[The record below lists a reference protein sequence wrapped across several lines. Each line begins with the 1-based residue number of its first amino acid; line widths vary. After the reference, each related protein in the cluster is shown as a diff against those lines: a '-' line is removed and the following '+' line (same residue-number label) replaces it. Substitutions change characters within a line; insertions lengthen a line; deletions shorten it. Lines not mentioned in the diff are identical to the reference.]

1 MEPLSDTDLNRF
13 LDECYTVSSQHEEVL
28 FEEGSCMETM
38 YIVLSGEVE
47 IYKENKK
54 IASRKQGDFFGEMAL
69 LESKPRSASARSCT
83 GSLLLEINK
92 KQFESFLAPDPKIIL
107 ALLKSLSS
115 RSREELEVVNWSFME
130 LRKNEHRYRGIIE
143 TISDIIIQIDP
154 GGKIVF
160 VNSAVSRLGYDPI
173 KMIDQPF
180 KSFIGVE
187 NMDFPLSS
195 VLTKRSGKRST
206 LNQEITLKLR
216 GDSKTP
222 TSIKIT
228 LLLNSFGLWDIPDK
242 NLKKK
247 ESQKEFLGTV
257 IIARDIT
264 ERKKSEESLKK
275 AHDEL
280 ESRVKERTFE
290 LTELNKALQEEVA
303 THKVTSKYLQKTK
316 VEAEKA
322 NQAKSEFLARMSHEL
337 RTPMN
342 AVLGFT
348 QLLTM
353 DYANPLTDLQKQNL
367 QTISSA
373 GNHLLQLINEVLDLS
388 RIESG
393 DMDLTIEVSDL
404 VSIVDNVVSVS
415 KSLADEKGI
424 SLEYQR
430 SPNETHLV
438 EVDKLRIKQVALNLI
453 SNAIKF
459 NKPNG
464 SVLISIEKQENGTV
478 RLGVRDT
485 GTGIAVDD
493 REKLFKPFERLG
505 VAPED
510 IEGTGIG
517 LAITKQLVELI
528 GGTIGFES
536 VVEEGSFFY
545 VDIPISEKIPASL
558 NIETPSTSP
567 VSMSRKKIL
576 YVDDISANV
585 ELVRQILDQRQ
596 NIALLSASNAIAGIE
611 LAKSEMPD
619 LILMDIHMPGM
630 GGLTAFN
637 KLKLIKE
644 TQNIPVIALTADAM
658 DGDIQKA
665 MDMGFKNYITKPID
679 VVKFL
684 NTIDDMFI

>member
-1 MEPLSDTDLNRF
+1 MDRQQKIEILKQVSFLEPLSDTDLNRF

-69 LESKPRSASARSCT
+69 LESKPRSASVRSCT

-92 KQFESFLAPDPKIIL
+92 KQFESFLASDPKIIL

-115 RSREELEVVNWSFME
+115 RSREELEVINWSFME

-187 NMDFPLSS
+187 NMNFPLSS

-222 TSIKIT
+222 TSKKIT

-257 IIARDIT
+257 IIGRDIT

-280 ESRVKERTFE
+280 ESRVKERTSE

-303 THKVTSKYLQKTK
+303 THKATSKKLQKTK

-322 NQAKSEFLARMSHEL
+322 NQAKSEFLSRMSHEL
-337 RTPMN
+337 RTPLNAILGFSQLLEMN
-342 AVLGFT
+342 AQSKLSDIEMKNLGI
-348 QLLTM
+348 
-353 DYANPLTDLQKQNL
+353 
-367 QTISSA
+367 ISSA
-373 GNHLLQLINEVLDLS
+373 GKHLLELINEVLDLS
-388 RIESG
+388 KVESG
-393 DMDLTIEVSDL
+393 NIELSIEATDIVP
-404 VSIVDNVVSVS
+404 IVDNVISIS
-415 KSLADEKGI
+415 QSLADEKGI
-424 SLEYQR
+424 SFEYQKIPED
-430 SPNETHLV
+430 SCLV
-438 EVDKLRIKQVALNLI
+438 DVDPLRFKQVVLNLV
-453 SNAIKF
+453 SNAIKY
-459 NKPNG
+459 NKPDG
-464 SVLISIEKQENGTV
+464 SVLVSYEKQENGMM
-478 RLGVRDT
+478 RLGIRDT
-485 GTGIAVDD
+485 GYGIPDD
-493 REKLFKPFERLG
+493 KRDNLFKPFERFD
-505 VAPED
+505 ADAEY

-517 LAITKQLVELI
+517 LTITKKLIELMN
-528 GGTIGFES
+528 GTIDVES
-536 VVEEGSFFY
+536 KDGEGSFFY
-545 VDIPISEKIPASL
+545 
-558 NIETPSTSP
+558 
-567 VSMSRKKIL
+567 
-576 YVDDISANV
+576 
-585 ELVRQILDQRQ
+585 
-596 NIALLSASNAIAGIE
+596 
-611 LAKSEMPD
+611 
-619 LILMDIHMPGM
+619 
-630 GGLTAFN
+630 
-637 KLKLIKE
+637 
-644 TQNIPVIALTADAM
+644 
-658 DGDIQKA
+658 
-665 MDMGFKNYITKPID
+665 ID
-679 VVKFL
+679 VRASVKAPL
-684 NTIDDMFI
+684 SI